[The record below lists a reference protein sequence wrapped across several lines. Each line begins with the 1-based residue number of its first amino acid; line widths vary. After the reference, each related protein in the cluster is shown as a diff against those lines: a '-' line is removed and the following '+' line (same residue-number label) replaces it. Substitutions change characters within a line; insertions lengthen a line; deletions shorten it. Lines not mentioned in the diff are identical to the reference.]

1 VPTNPKLFTLALNV
15 EVEARQIARL
25 MRDDGRTNPL
35 IIADGEV
42 LSSRLKQAFAD
53 EWRSQGKDA
62 PQLEDNGQSLSELAQ
77 AASKADAVFLA
88 VEPAEAARLKPALPP
103 DLPVYA
109 TSQISTRSPDK
120 QLAGVRFIDM
130 PWFLMPQHPA
140 VKRFARPRQR

>member
-1 VPTNPKLFTLALNV
+1 LPTNGA
-15 EVEARQIARL
+15 ARART
-25 MRDDGRTNPL
+25 RRSWRTTARACPSWL
-35 IIADGEV
+35 
-42 LSSRLKQAFAD
+42 
-53 EWRSQGKDA
+53 
-62 PQLEDNGQSLSELAQ
+62 Q
-77 AASKADAVFLA
+77 AASQADAVFLA

-140 VKRFARPRQR
+140 VKRFARPRPR